1 MQRGVWLGITLKNFV
16 TSFKTVSTIASCNMH
31 VCSNGTRFNTE
42 QAVSVYLCR
51 SQDVVSHI
59 SIVKTDP

>member
-1 MQRGVWLGITLKNFV
+1 MQRGVGLGITLKNFV
-16 TSFKTVSTIASCNMH
+16 TSFKTVSTLLLSTCMCVPMAQDLTLS
-31 VCSNGTRFNTE
+31 RL
-42 QAVSVYLCR
+42 YLCR